1 LNSFVL
7 NGKNTEIVEMIKN
20 WILKEQ
26 PDANVVLEL
35 QNQTGLSEAMCRILC
50 QKGIFTRE
58 ALDDYLT
65 FHHRSLA
72 SPYAMKNMLEAVD
85 VVVEA
90 IENKSSV
97 MVYGD
102 YDVDGTTAVVLM
114 SRFLIAKGCKVT
126 MYQPD
131 RYAEGYGIS
140 EKGVEEAIGSGIK
153 YFISLDCGISS
164 VKELWLLRQ
173 AGITAIVCDH
183 HLPGAV
189 LPDAIILNP
198 KQPGCGY
205 PYKELSGCGV
215 GFKLVHALCDAMHLS
230 VDEYMKYVDLVALS
244 IAADIVP
251 VTGENR
257 TLAALGIKLLQ
268 SGKGNPGLTCI
279 MDAAA
284 KRIQC
289 TIEDLV
295 FTAAPR
301 INAAGRLAHASIA
314 RNALMAESQ
323 SLAMEYV
330 NHLNL
335 LNTERKGK
343 DQSVYMEALQML
355 EDTDPKIPATVLGS
369 GQWSKGVVGI
379 VASRLIEDYYR
390 PAIIF
395 SAEGDFMTG
404 SARTID
410 GFSLYD
416 ALSECAEHVEKFGGH
431 AHAAGITLHKDKLE
445 AFTRAFYKAVE
456 DKLGIPPYIRRQ
468 EADLEIAAE
477 EINLKLADELLQI
490 EPCGPGNMKPV
501 FLLRNLTADPQTR
514 KLSEG
519 KHLKIVSSKP
529 FLDLIAFGMGHL
541 LNRVMEKPFDVLA
554 HIEINEFRNNRNV
567 QLRVLDIR

>member
-1 LNSFVL
+1 
-7 NGKNTEIVEMIKN
+7 MIKN

-26 PDANVVLEL
+26 PDTNAVLEL
-35 QNQTGLSEAMCRILC
+35 QNQTGLSEVMCRLLC
-50 QKGIFTRE
+50 QKGIFTGE
-58 ALDDYLT
+58 LLNEYLT
-65 FHHRSLA
+65 FHHTSLA

-85 VVVEA
+85 VLMEA
-90 IENKSSV
+90 IENKCSV

-114 SRFLIAKGCKVT
+114 SQFLRTKGCKVN

-131 RYAEGYGIS
+131 RYTEGYGIS
-140 EKGVEEAIGSGIK
+140 EKGVQEAINSGIK

-198 KQPGCGY
+198 KQPGCEY

-215 GFKLVHALCDAMHLS
+215 GFKLVHAVCETMNLADN
-230 VDEYMKYVDLVALS
+230 EYMKYVDLVALS

-257 TLAALGIKLLQ
+257 ILAALGIKLLQ

-279 MDAAA
+279 MDSAA
-284 KRIQC
+284 KRITC

-314 RNALMAESQ
+314 RNALMAENQ
-323 SLAMEYV
+323 AEAMEYV
-330 NHLNL
+330 NQLNL
-335 LNTERKGK
+335 LNSERKGK
-343 DQSVYMEALQML
+343 DQTVYLEARQML
-355 EDTDPKIPATVLGS
+355 EMTDSKVPSTILGS

-379 VASRLIEDYYR
+379 VASRLIEEYYR
-390 PAIIF
+390 PTIIF
-395 SAEGDFMTG
+395 SAEGDIMTG
-404 SARTID
+404 SARTIE

-416 ALSECAEHVEKFGGH
+416 ALCDCAEHVEKFGGH
-431 AHAAGITLHKDKLE
+431 DHAAGITLHKDKLE

-456 DKLGIPPYIRRQ
+456 DKLGIPPYIRKQ
-468 EADLEIAAE
+468 EANLEIAAE
-477 EINLKLADELLQI
+477 EINLKLADELLQM
-490 EPCGPGNMKPV
+490 EPCGPGNMKPI
-501 FLLRNLTADPQTR
+501 FLLRNITADLQTR
-514 KLSEG
+514 KLSDG
-519 KHLKIVSSKP
+519 KHLKILSSKP
-529 FLDLIAFGMGHL
+529 LLELIAFNMGHL
-541 LNRVMEKPFDVLA
+541 FNRVMEKPFDVLA
-554 HIEINEFRNNRNV
+554 HIEINEFRNNRTV